1 MKVVAFFGS
10 PRIHGNTELLLE
22 EALRP
27 AREAG
32 HEVIPFKLNYMNI
45 KPCQN
50 CGGCEKTGVCIVNDA
65 MRAYLTEAGGVV
77 PNVLDTKKLV
87 FTGSVN
93 LSKSDILGLH
103 EELGQFQLENS
114 GTLTLDKDIDKEAFH
129 RIERIH
135 NTGKLR
141 VPSEVHHLAL
151 LKVGHVHGEVEKY

>member
-1 MKVVAFFGS
+1 MANNAVLIRGLDRNLYNSIVARAKEQGK
-10 PRIHGNTELLLE
+10 NV
-22 EALRP
+22 AD
-27 AREAG
+27 
-32 HEVIPFKLNYMNI
+32 
-45 KPCQN
+45 
-50 CGGCEKTGVCIVNDA
+50 IVNEA
-65 MRAYLTEAGGVV
+65 MRAYMNEGIAAA
-77 PNVLDTKKLV
+77 PNVFDTKKLV

-103 EELGQFQLENS
+103 DELGPFQLENS

-141 VPSEVHHLAL
+141 VPSQVHHLAL